1 MPAAKDAHM
10 VELEMV
16 SCASKSMHVSGAT
29 PSSHTSSVSS
39 GIYTNIYIHM
49 LNIYVI
55 EGDMTRTYY

>member
-1 MPAAKDAHM
+1 M